1 LLFLGGCGT
10 LRSGSVE
17 MYKEGVGSF
26 SLNLSAMRWEM
37 DLRCGFDMIYG
48 MGTALEDFLYGII

>member
-1 LLFLGGCGT
+1 
-10 LRSGSVE
+10 